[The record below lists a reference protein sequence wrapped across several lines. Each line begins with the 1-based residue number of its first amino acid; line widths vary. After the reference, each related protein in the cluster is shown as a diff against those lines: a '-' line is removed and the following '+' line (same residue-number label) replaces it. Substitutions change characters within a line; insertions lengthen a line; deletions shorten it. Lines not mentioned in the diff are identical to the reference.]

1 MADFDSTEKDA
12 PDGAGPAQAGGAG
25 GGSDHGRKAITAL
38 AAVVAMAGFAA
49 LVFYFYDGG
58 TAPGTGEDAPLITAA
73 KGPTKVRPKEPG
85 GMEVPDRDMQVFSR
99 INPNENPPRIEQ
111 LLPPPETV
119 VALPPPETV
128 VAPPPVAEA
137 GPTVE
142 LDEKIRRA
150 LATAPAAGPA
160 PVEDL
165 MAPPPPPATPLPVAK
180 PAAAKAKTETG
191 AAKTEPAS
199 VPRPP
204 ATATVPPPAPKVVAS
219 RGDKGVWRVQIGA
232 SRSIEAARK
241 SWRAIKRKHG
251 DVFGKLQLML
261 RKADLGK
268 SKGIYYRMQVGPLA
282 DADGAR
288 KLCARVKRRKIECFV
303 VKP

>member
-1 MADFDSTEKDA
+1 MADFERTEKDS

-25 GGSDHGRKAITAL
+25 GGSDHGRKAITGL

-99 INPNENPPRIEQ
+99 INPSENPPRIEQ

-119 VALPPPETV
+119 VAP
-128 VAPPPVAEA
+128 PPPVAEA
-137 GPTVE
+137 GPQVE
-142 LDEKIRRA
+142 LDEKTRRA

-165 MAPPPPPATPLPVAK
+165 MAPPPPPATPAPVAK
-180 PAAAKAKTETG
+180 PAAAQAKVETK

-219 RGDKGVWRVQIGA
+219 RGDKRVWRVQIGA

-241 SWRAIKRKHG
+241 SWRGIKRKHG

-282 DADGAR
+282 DADEAR
-288 KLCARVKRRKIECFV
+288 KLCARVKRRKLGCFI

>member
-1 MADFDSTEKDA
+1 MADFDSTEKDSR
-12 PDGAGPAQAGGAG
+12 DGAGPAQAGG
-25 GGSDHGRKAITAL
+25 SNHGRKSITAL
-38 AAVVAMAGFAA
+38 VAVVALAGFAA
-49 LVFYFYDGG
+49 LVFYFYDRG
-58 TAPGTGEDAPLITAA
+58 TAPGIGEGAPLITAT

-85 GMEVPDRDMQVFSR
+85 GMEVPDRDKQVFSR

-119 VALPPPETV
+119 VAPPPL
-128 VAPPPVAEA
+128 VAGV
-137 GPTVE
+137 GPQVE

-165 MAPPPPPATPLPVAK
+165 MAPPPPPAPVAQ
-180 PAAAKAKTETG
+180 PAAAQAKVKTKT
-191 AAKTEPAS
+191 AKTEPAS

-204 ATATVPPPAPKVVAS
+204 ATATVPSPAPKVVAS
-219 RGDKGVWRVQIGA
+219 RGGGGVWRVQIGA

-251 DVFGKLQLML
+251 DVFGKLRLML
-261 RKADLGK
+261 VKADLGK
-268 SKGIYYRMQVGPLA
+268 SKGIYYRMHVGPLA
-282 DADGAR
+282 DAEGAR
-288 KLCARVKRRKIECFV
+288 KLCARVKRRKLGCFV